1 MAKLLWD
8 QTGERVYETGVD
20 HGVLYLRDNTG
31 AYPTAVAWNGLVSV
45 TEAPSGA
52 EASPFYAD
60 NIKYINLRSA
70 EEFGATIEAYTYPDE
85 FMTCDG
91 SAIPTPGLVLGQ
103 QGRDTFGL
111 SYRTKIGDDVAGQ
124 DAGYKIHLVYGAS
137 AAPSEK
143 AYTTV
148 NDSPEPITFSWEL
161 TTDPISVEGYK
172 PLATITIDSTKTD
185 PAKLAELENLL
196 YGTDGTPGTSGK
208 LPLPDEVLALLVTTV
223 EVTPTAP
230 TEDANVI
237 TIPSQTGVVYQVDG
251 SPVSGT
257 VTMTDD
263 TTVVAVPASG
273 YSFPSGATTSWS
285 FTFVP

>member
-103 QGRDTFGL
+103 QGRDTL
-111 SYRTKIGDDVAGQ
+111 VCRTARR
-124 DAGYKIHLVYGAS
+124 L
-137 AAPSEK
+137 
-143 AYTTV
+143 
-148 NDSPEPITFSWEL
+148 
-161 TTDPISVEGYK
+161 
-172 PLATITIDSTKTD
+172 
-185 PAKLAELENLL
+185 
-196 YGTDGTPGTSGK
+196 
-208 LPLPDEVLALLVTTV
+208 
-223 EVTPTAP
+223 
-230 TEDANVI
+230 
-237 TIPSQTGVVYQVDG
+237 
-251 SPVSGT
+251 
-257 VTMTDD
+257 
-263 TTVVAVPASG
+263 
-273 YSFPSGATTSWS
+273 ATTSLVRTRVTRSTW
-285 FTFVP
+285 FTVLPRRRRRRLTRL